1 MVIKF
6 IILFVAA
13 CSICNTGWCATSGSP
28 FASNRSQFHASNSES
43 QLDKD
48 RIIPFQKESIES
60 KKKRGSFVTR
70 LKSLIQKEPNTAP
83 ENNLRSPQTTEI
95 QNTVRSTQTADTI
108 DTVNETDDESS
119 EYSAINKNEFIK
131 TPEDIEEEISI
142 IEKEIVM
149 LKAQARKTRREY
161 HQTVYDLDNKK
172 DENEI
177 YKEIVLVKIYK
188 LKYELEF
195 IEGQIEINTKAKEQK
210 LLELKNT
217 RNQID
222 FIFGKI
228 NAEKCFKHQKTECNQ
243 KRGCKWQRFIE
254 SCEVD
259 CDSIV
264 DQRKCNTT
272 LGIRFNDNGS
282 SHFVKTCSFN
292 RGCLWKDNYNIS
304 EYDSYENKVKNG
316 Y

>member
-13 CSICNTGWCATSGSP
+13 FSICNTGWCVTSGSP
-28 FASNRSQFHASNSES
+28 FSSNRLQFHASNSES

-48 RIIPFQKESIES
+48 RIIPPQEKPIES
-60 KKKRGSFVTR
+60 KKKQGSFATR
-70 LKSLIQKEPNTAP
+70 LKSLIQKESNTAP
-83 ENNLRSPQTTEI
+83 ENNLRSPQTTET
-95 QNTVRSTQTADTI
+95 QDTVRSAQTTETQDTVRSTQTTDTI
-108 DTVNETDDESS
+108 DTANETDDESS
-119 EYSAINKNEFIK
+119 EYSASNKNEFIK
-131 TPEDIEEEISI
+131 TPKDIEEEVLI

-149 LKAQARKTRREY
+149 LKAQARKTRSKY
-161 HQTVYDLDNKK
+161 HQKVYDLDNKR
-172 DENEI
+172 DED
-177 YKEIVLVKIYK
+177 
-188 LKYELEF
+188 ELEF
-195 IEGQIEINTKAKEQK
+195 IEKQIEINTKAKEQK

-217 RNQID
+217 KNQID
-222 FIFGKI
+222 AIFGKI
-228 NAEKCFKHQKTECNQ
+228 NAEKCFKYQKNECNQ

-292 RGCLWKDNYNIS
+292 KSCLWKNDYNKT
-304 EYDSYENKVKNG
+304 EYDFYENKVKNG